1 MLLKG
6 LQLLIIF
13 MTPFFLGLTTITLI
27 ISPAY
32 PQYEYGRPN
41 FPPDPYG
48 LTQAERLDLALTAVS
63 YLERPE
69 PAHQIVHLLENQ
81 VLPGSSNPL
90 YAQAELDHLID
101 VKNLTDAIRRLAWA
115 AGVVLVLSLARLVY
129 RPETRPLAYRVG
141 MQGGLMTVMVLSG
154 MIGVI
159 VFGWPWFFTRFHEL
173 LFPPGTW
180 MFAGY
185 TGLIRLFPE
194 QFWFDFGAILSTA
207 VLLEGMAVAATF
219 FIIGSLSAV
228 NKTHLREF

>member
-6 LQLLIIF
+6 LQLLVIF
-13 MTPFFLGLTTITLI
+13 LTPFFLGFVTITLI

-69 PAHQIVHLLENQ
+69 PGDQIVYLLENQ
-81 VLPGSSNPL
+81 VLPGSNKPL
-90 YAQAELDHLID
+90 YAQAELEHLID
-101 VKNLTDAIRRLAWA
+101 VKNLTDVIRRLASV
-115 AGVVLVLSLARLVY
+115 AGVVLALGLAGLFY
-129 RPETRPLAYRVG
+129 EPGTRPLAYRTG
-141 MQGGLMTVMVLSG
+141 MQGGLMTMMMLSG
-154 MIGVI
+154 MIGFI

-180 MFAGY
+180 TFAGD

-207 VLLEGMAVAATF
+207 VLLEGMAAAAAF
-219 FIIGSLSAV
+219 FIIGCLSAV

>member
-1 MLLKG
+1 MVMIL
-6 LQLLIIF
+6 
-13 MTPFFLGLTTITLI
+13 TPFFLGFMTITLI
-27 ISPAY
+27 ISPTY

-41 FPPDPYG
+41 FPLDPYG
-48 LTQAERLDLALTAVS
+48 LAQAERLDLALTAVS

-69 PAHQIVHLLENQ
+69 PADQVIYLLENQ
-81 VLPGSSNPL
+81 VLPGSSRPL
-90 YAQAELDHLID
+90 YTQAELNHLID
-101 VKNLTDAIRRLAWA
+101 VKNLTDTIWRLTWV
-115 AGVVLVLSLARLVY
+115 AGAVLALSLAGLFFRS
-129 RPETRPLAYRVG
+129 ETRPLAYRAG

-154 MIGVI
+154 VIGII

-180 MFAGY
+180 TFAGD

-207 VLLEGMAVAATF
+207 VLLEGIAVAATF
-219 FIIGSLSAV
+219 FIIGCLSAT

>member
-1 MLLKG
+1 M
-6 LQLLIIF
+6 IF
-13 MTPFFLGLTTITLI
+13 LTPFFLGFVTITLI

-32 PQYEYGRPN
+32 PQYEYGRSN
-41 FPPDPYG
+41 FPLDPYG
-48 LTQAERLDLALTAVS
+48 LTQAERLDLTLTAIS
-63 YLERPE
+63 YLERSE

-101 VKNLTDAIRRLAWA
+101 VKNLTDAIRRLAWV
-115 AGVVLVLSLARLVY
+115 AGVVLALSLAGLFYWR
-129 RPETRPLAYRVG
+129 ETRPLAYRAG
-141 MQGGLMTVMVLSG
+141 MQGGLMTMMVLSG
-154 MIGVI
+154 VIGVI

-180 MFAGY
+180 TFAGD

-207 VLLEGMAVAATF
+207 VLLEGMTVAVAF
-219 FIIGSLSAV
+219 FIIGCLSAV